1 MQQLKLSSNTAKL
14 HQMFGKRLYSDK
26 YSFVSEICQNA
37 VDSHRMSGQT
47 KPVEV
52 GVYDYRNEYGYRK
65 NMFYVRDIGLSF
77 EDKEDFIKK
86 VCTIL
91 ESGKT
96 ESKTND
102 ENCAM
107 GMHGI
112 GSISVSAF
120 NSEWKYTIVTPNKKK
135 FKATLKEQE
144 GIGLTYDLSDYEDT
158 DEEKSVL
165 FEVQIPEHTGTSN
178 FINAIK
184 AKLAYFK
191 DILFKFSPK
200 VIEDMPSCL
209 TLNTEFKIFESEDFQ
224 YSTLNNNSVL
234 HISVDQYSYHI
245 RWDTLSIPTINNFP
259 IALKFG
265 LGDGL
270 TPDIT
275 RENLIIDD
283 NYKQIVTDKIKKVA
297 EWFINKYNKNIP
309 DEGFDSLHDYQSF
322 IQSGNY
328 IKIPEISNNINF
340 PIGELLKY
348 SKNKVKDINLKGVD
362 KDIIVNFIAN
372 LNEGRSLY
380 TLQHEISNKGTLI
393 KREGSNWRAFS
404 YNINILMDV
413 NLDKK
418 RSTYLKT
425 KYPGS
430 GLYIVKKLGKNRKYL
445 EHYYKIPTKKY
456 ALEHY
461 AKTGEN
467 LYRYYYQ
474 QYTLLHEYFVKDK
487 FIKLSSI
494 EIPKDQKAIIK
505 KISVSTRKTKFD
517 PQTLSGEVN
526 LKFAEN
532 LTRQSHDYCCK
543 FTDKIMNVKDLFKI
557 REFVIYGK
565 NEDRNSLDRLHKM
578 IGYVSAWES
587 KSRVPNNNIRICMV
601 GETDFKVLNKL
612 NLHNF
617 MEVKDFTEGRHRF
630 FGDVM
635 TAYLIQRDILKKYN
649 RIIDK
654 RNNIKHFISEDLYN
668 RIEKLIT
675 YTKKYRPDAY
685 LDSHRYGNLEEDKFT
700 KDLLS
705 IFYEK
710 RLRDEIIWEDA
721 KFVLDNIRKVEVV
734 QYFSDS
740 NLDSKQI
747 AIMQDVAKYRK
758 LKLDLEHYKSDK
770 DESPKNV

>member
-52 GVYDYRNEYGYRK
+52 GVYDYKNEYGYRRY
-65 NMFYVRDIGLSF
+65 MFYVRDIGLSF

-96 ESKTND
+96 ENKTND

-165 FEVQIPEHTGTSN
+165 FEVQVPDHTGTSN

-191 DILFKFSPK
+191 DILFKFSPR

-209 TLNTEFKIFESEDFQ
+209 TLNTAFKIFESEDFQ
-224 YSTLNNNSVL
+224 YSTLNSNSAL

-245 RWDTLSIPTINNFP
+245 RWDVLGIPVIGNFP

-297 EWFINKYNKNIP
+297 EWFIAKYNQGIP
-309 DEGFDSLHDYQSF
+309 DEGFDSLKKYESF
-322 IQSGNY
+322 IESGTY
-328 IKIPEISNNINF
+328 VKIPEISDNINF
-340 PIGELLKY
+340 PIGELLKQ
-348 SKNKVKDINLKGVD
+348 SETKIKDINLKGVD
-362 KDIIVNFIAN
+362 KDIVVNFITN
-372 LNEGRSLY
+372 LNGGRNMYSLQY
-380 TLQHEISNKGTLI
+380 EIGNKGTLI

-418 RSTYLKT
+418 RSAYLKT
-425 KYPGS
+425 RYPGS
-430 GLYIVKKLGKNRKYL
+430 GLYTVKKLGKNRKYL
-445 EHYYKIPTKKY
+445 ENYYKIPAKKY
-456 ALEHY
+456 ILEHY
-461 AKTGEN
+461 IKTGEN
-467 LYRYYYQ
+467 LYRYYHQ
-474 QYTLLHEYFVKDK
+474 QYTLLHDYFVKDN

-494 EIPKDQKAIIK
+494 EVPKDQKATVK
-505 KISVSTRKTKFD
+505 KVSVSTRKTKFD
-517 PQTLSGEVN
+517 PQTLTGEVN

-543 FTDKIMNVKDLFKI
+543 FTDKIVNVKDLFKI

-578 IGYVSAWES
+578 IGYVSAWEP
-587 KSRVPNNNIRICMV
+587 KNRVPNNNIRICMV

-617 MEVKDFTEGRHRF
+617 MEVKDFTEGKHRF

-654 RNNIKHFISEDLYN
+654 RNSIKNFISEDLYN
-668 RIEKLIT
+668 RIENLIT

-685 LDSHRYGNLEEDKFT
+685 LESYRYGSVEEDKFI

-705 IFYEK
+705 IFHEK
-710 RLRDEIIWEDA
+710 RLRDEVIWEDA
-721 KFVLDNIRKVEVV
+721 KFVLDNIHKVEVV
-734 QYFSDS
+734 QYFPDHSIDG
-740 NLDSKQI
+740 KQI
-747 AIMQDVAKYRK
+747 AIIQDVAKYRK
-758 LKLDLEHYKSDK
+758 IKLDLKHYKSTK
-770 DESPKNV
+770 DESSKSV